1 MMTMARLGKVAS
13 WFAALGV
20 VALVVWAFIKG
31 VDKDPAVVGTVFTAV
46 AGIVVVVYQRR
57 REKHQEL
64 ERSHREQMSPIYQ
77 QLVETLKDGG
87 EHEDGANV
95 SFFKDL
101 ATKML
106 LYGPTP
112 VVKAWIEW
120 HRTGV
125 SDDPSNLAGM
135 LAWEK
140 VLFAMREDL
149 GHDNSGL
156 KTGDL
161 LRIYV
166 NDIDE
171 LLPAWLAKPS
181 HESKVGVALRRGLH
195 ET

>member
-1 MMTMARLGKVAS
+1 MTMARLGKVAS
-13 WFAALGV
+13 WFAALGI

-77 QLVETLKDGG
+77 QLVETLKDVG
-87 EHEDGANV
+87 EKEDGANV

-171 LLPAWLAKPS
+171 LLPAWLANQATNQRL
-181 HESKVGVALRRGLH
+181 G
-195 ET
+195 

>member
-1 MMTMARLGKVAS
+1 
-13 WFAALGV
+13 
-20 VALVVWAFIKG
+20 
-31 VDKDPAVVGTVFTAV
+31 VFTAV

-77 QLVETLKDGG
+77 QLVETLKDVG
-87 EHEDGANV
+87 EKEDGANV

-140 VLFAMREDL
+140 VL
-149 GHDNSGL
+149 
-156 KTGDL
+156 
-161 LRIYV
+161 LRCGRTLDTTTRDSRPETCCASTSTTSMSYCLRGWQTRPRIKGWGSSASRFTRDV
-166 NDIDE
+166 E
-171 LLPAWLAKPS
+171 PQAKWS
-181 HESKVGVALRRGLH
+181 
-195 ET
+195 